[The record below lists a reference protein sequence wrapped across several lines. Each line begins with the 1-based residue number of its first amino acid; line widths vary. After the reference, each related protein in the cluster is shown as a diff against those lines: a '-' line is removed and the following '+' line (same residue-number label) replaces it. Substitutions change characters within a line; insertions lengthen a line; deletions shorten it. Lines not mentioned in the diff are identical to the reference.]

1 MPGLPDMAFAANAV
15 SHRSW
20 RVVASGG
27 MLSAYG
33 PAAERGAGVMRS
45 VGRRLAVIGVAG
57 VVAASLVSQGTAAV
71 GATSSAVVPAGA
83 AVRLLA
89 PGYVASP
96 RTTKLGMRGADV
108 KRLQERLAQLSYY
121 PGKIDSVFG
130 PATLAAVWA
139 FQKVQG
145 IRPVNNV
152 DRLTERAL
160 VRPRAP
166 RALVPHGGGLRVE
179 VDLRHQ
185 LLYVYHRNRIV
196 LTSHISSGG
205 GYYYCSQGSCSH
217 AITPAGNFYITRRF
231 KGWHRSAL
239 GLMYKPVY
247 FVAGYA
253 IHGDTDVPLRPVS
266 HGCVRIPMDVAV
278 IFPGLVPTNGIP
290 VYVRR

>member
-1 MPGLPDMAFAANAV
+1 
-15 SHRSW
+15 
-20 RVVASGG
+20 
-27 MLSAYG
+27 
-33 PAAERGAGVMRS
+33 MRS
-45 VGRRLAVIGVAG
+45 LSRRLAVIGVAG
-57 VVAASLVSQGTAAV
+57 VAAASLVSGGTAAL
-71 GATSSAVVPAGA
+71 GATASAGA
-83 AVRLLA
+83 PARAVRLPA
-89 PGYVASP
+89 PGYVPSP
-96 RTTKLGMRGADV
+96 RIIKLGMRGPDV

-130 PATLAAVWA
+130 RATLAAVWA

-152 DRLTERAL
+152 SRSTERAL

-166 RALVPHGGGLRVE
+166 RALVPHGGSLRVE

-185 LLYVYHRNRIV
+185 LLYVYHHNKIV

-205 GYYYCSQGSCSH
+205 GYHYCSQGSCGY
-217 AITPAGNFYITRRF
+217 AITPAGNFHITRRI

-239 GLMYKPVY
+239 GLMYNPVY
-247 FVAGYA
+247 FVGGYA

-266 HGCVRIPMDVAV
+266 HGCVRIPIDVAA
-278 IFPGLVPTNGIP
+278 IFPGLVPSNGIP